1 MPAKKKTD
9 YKKILKKPAKS
20 KSSTPKDKALYSKVK
35 AAAKKKFDVYPSA
48 VANAWVVK
56 EYKKRGGKY

>member
-9 YKKILKKPAKS
+9 YSKIIKSPKKKATPSNS
-20 KSSTPKDKALYSKVK
+20 KLYSTVK

-48 VANAWVVK
+48 VANAWVSR
-56 EYKKRGGKY
+56 EYKKRGGKYK